1 MQALVKQ
8 ENVNG
13 MRIIV
18 VGGGVI
24 GVSTAWELLRRGHSV
39 ELFEARNAL
48 ALETSHANGG
58 LLSGGMCEPWN
69 APGVWKDLIAS
80 FFNPKS
86 PMKLHLDAVPG
97 MSLWGLRFLAQST
110 PGRFRANAQASHQLC
125 IASIKHTC
133 EWVRELAL
141 DCDFRFRGDD
151 NEQSY
156 GNIKIFNSEKAAEF
170 SRQLVCMLE
179 HFGSRSEFLDRQ
191 GVLDKEPA
199 LTPIANNIACGIY
212 YPDDAAGD
220 ACAFTRA
227 LGARFVENGGTIH
240 LGSSVTRFIQQDRC
254 VKGVR
259 VGDKEYSAD
268 ATVVCAANDTPDL
281 LREFGLKLPVRPVKG
296 YSITVDVSHLP
307 AQTRPGIAVV
317 NQAMHAVVNPLG
329 NNLRIAGTAEFTRK
343 AEPVL
348 SNARIEN
355 LIDLLAATY
364 PDVRARINP
373 ERVTPWCGFRPMSVD
388 GRPYIGPARIPGLYV
403 NSGHGYLGW
412 TQACGS
418 AVHLANLVDQ
428 RPTELPPD
436 MFSVAR

>member
-8 ENVNG
+8 ENVNR

-24 GVSTAWELLRRGHSV
+24 GISTAWELLKRGHSV
-39 ELFEARNAL
+39 EVFEARNAL

-125 IASIKHTC
+125 IASIQHTRR
-133 EWVRELAL
+133 WVSELAL
-141 DCDFRFRGDD
+141 DCNFRPRNGDS
-151 NEQSY
+151 ERST
-156 GNIKIFNSEKAAEF
+156 GNIKIFESQKSAEF
-170 SRQLVCMLE
+170 SRQLVNMLE
-179 HFGSRSEFLDRQ
+179 QFGSRTEFLDRSE
-191 GVLDKEPA
+191 VLSKEPA
-199 LTPIANNIACGIY
+199 LTPIEDNIACGIY

-220 ACAFTRA
+220 ACAFTRE
-227 LGARFVENGGTIH
+227 LGKRFVAAGGVIH
-240 LGSSVTRFIQQDRC
+240 FDSPVSAFMKTNQRV
-254 VKGVR
+254 VGVM
-259 VGDKEYSAD
+259 VGEKKYPAD
-268 ATVVCAANDTPDL
+268 AVVVCTANYTPGL
-281 LREFGLKLPVRPVKG
+281 LREFGIRLPIRPVKG
-296 YSITVDVSHLP
+296 YSITVDVSDSP
-307 AQTRPGIAVV
+307 PQTRPGIAVV

-343 AEPVL
+343 PEPVL
-348 SNARIEN
+348 SSARIEN
-355 LIDLLAATY
+355 LMDLLGATY
-364 PDVRARINP
+364 PDVRARVNP
-373 ERVTPWCGFRPMSVD
+373 EHVTPWCGFRPMSID
-388 GRPYIGPARIPGLYV
+388 GRPYIGVTRMPGLFV

-418 AVHLANLVDQ
+418 AVHLADLIDQ
-428 RPTELPPD
+428 RPTALPPGL
-436 MFSVAR
+436 FSVAR